1 MEFLL
6 KKALNLFPRPW
17 LIRMSY
23 LVRPFLVQFYKGN
36 NFVDPIDGKSYRKL
50 LSYGYEN
57 PRPNVLSPSTLSLER
72 HRLMW
77 LYLKNETNF
86 FTSKLKVL
94 HIAPEQAFYKK
105 FRKMS
110 NLDYTT
116 LDLDSPLADIKAD
129 LRDLPLAD
137 HTYDVIFCN
146 HVLEHIPED
155 VQAMK
160 ELYRVMKPG
169 GWGIFQV
176 PMRYHKAETYEDFS
190 ITSPQERQK
199 HFGQYDHVRWYG
211 MDYFDRLKSAGF
223 EVDTSFKTQQFSPK
237 EQQKFA
243 LMKGEILPVVRKSS
257 TFSLDL

>member
-1 MEFLL
+1 MEYLL

-23 LVRPFLVQFYKGN
+23 VARPFLVQFYKGN
-36 NFVDPIDGKSYRKL
+36 NYVDPIDGKSYRKL
-50 LSYGYEN
+50 LAYGYQN

-86 FTSKLKVL
+86 FSAPLKVL
-94 HIAPEQAFYKK
+94 HIAPEQAFLKR
-105 FRKMS
+105 FRKMA
-110 NLDYTT
+110 NLEYTT
-116 LDLDSPLADIKAD
+116 LDIESPLADIKAD
-129 LRDLPLAD
+129 IRNLPLED
-137 HTYDVIFCN
+137 NSYDVIFCN

-155 VQAMK
+155 SQAMQ

-176 PMRYHKAETYEDFS
+176 PMKYNLATTYEDFS
-190 ITSPQERQK
+190 ITSPAERQK

-211 MDYFDRLKSAGF
+211 LDYFDRLREAGF
-223 EVDTSFKTQQFSPK
+223 EVDTSYTSASFSD
-237 EQQKFA
+237 EERRKFA
-243 LMKGEILPVVRKSS
+243 LMPGEILPVVRKV
-257 TFSLDL
+257 